1 MTVHIPPPPPPTT
14 GAAAIAARAAA
25 VAAKINAQIA
35 AQSQNQPGPVQSGSV
50 PDGTSSNQ
58 LPGYDADTTWRAPGV
73 GRGRPT
79 VYGFSGGS
87 TGASYNA
94 VPPPANVTTNA
105 PGRGATRPAPA
116 PAMIDPSVDP
126 EAAARMAKARAF
138 AMSQGFSG
146 PHAAYASASAPT
158 PAGAGGGMNPAA
170 AAAARAAA
178 AAIAAKINAQANGH
192 RLE

>member
-1 MTVHIPPPPPPTT
+1 M
-14 GAAAIAARAAA
+14 
-25 VAAKINAQIA
+25 
-35 AQSQNQPGPVQSGSV
+35 
-50 PDGTSSNQ
+50 
-58 LPGYDADTTWRAPGV
+58 PGYDADTTWRAPGV

-87 TGASYNA
+87 SASYNA

-126 EAAARMAKARAF
+126 DAAARMAKARAF

-146 PHAAYASASAPT
+146 PHAAYASASVP
-158 PAGAGGGMNPAA
+158 PLAGAGGGMNPAA

-192 RLE
+192 GLE